1 MIHILHCPLLS
12 IMYYPESGIVLFD
25 RRVSSEW
32 DHDDHAVIAPGIVH
46 GQAWGDTLTIDLTVA
61 TTEMR
66 TMAHDGLVHD
76 VRILTPGA
84 DIGLNIVL
92 CRDRTVESSLFCTI
106 AGVNI
111 GRHTLTRDTMAQMS
125 PRR

>member
-1 MIHILHCPLLS
+1 
-12 IMYYPESGIVLFD
+12 MYYPESGIVLFD

-106 AGVNI
+106 AG
-111 GRHTLTRDTMAQMS
+111 GQYWASHAHARHNGADVSTPMNR